1 VPEVAELTVDVTLQ
15 PRDIYQPFL
24 VSRANL
30 VRWVLALFA
39 CYLIYTTSPIWSS
52 GSQPGTASGLLQSTF
67 FSALVFIAMFS
78 WQYLRVRFMFHKY
91 PALRRTS
98 HVSFSAE
105 GMHIE
110 SEVARGDYKWSL
122 FYQIVETP
130 KTFLFMA
137 SARGAVYI
145 PKRCLS
151 GSDEIA
157 VLRRLIRDNFAG
169 KRSLRTD

>member
-1 VPEVAELTVDVTLQ
+1 MPEVAELTLDVTLQ
-15 PRDIYQPFL
+15 PNDIYQPFL

-39 CYLIYTTSPIWSS
+39 CYLIYTTRPIWSS
-52 GSQPGTASGLLQSTF
+52 GSQSGKASGFLQPTL
-67 FSALVFIAMFS
+67 FSAFVLIAMFS
-78 WQYLRVRFMFHKY
+78 WQYLRVRFIFHKY
-91 PALRRTS
+91 PAMRRTT
-98 HVSFSAE
+98 HVSFNAE
-105 GMHIE
+105 GMHIK
-110 SEVARGDYKWSL
+110 SEDARGEYKWSL

-137 SARGAVYI
+137 TSRGAVYI

-151 GSDEIA
+151 RSDEVA

-169 KRSLRTD
+169 KRTLRND